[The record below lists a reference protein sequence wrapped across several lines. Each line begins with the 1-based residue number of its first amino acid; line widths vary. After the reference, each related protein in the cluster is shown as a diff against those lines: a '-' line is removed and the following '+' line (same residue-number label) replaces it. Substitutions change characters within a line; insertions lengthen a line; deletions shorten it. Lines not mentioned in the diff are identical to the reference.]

1 MKLRPQNPSS
11 CLLVCLATCLLAPQL
26 SANCLLPHDTNQHS
40 HWHWHVTTD
49 VQFANL
55 SSSDTYFSG
64 TIADVWRAEHDLDGE
79 LFGVTMTGSPPV
91 LGNMFS
97 GFIAYRGGDLDGAF
111 STRGILPVP
120 DGPYP
125 GHVSYDRDEFELGVD
140 VNILNAVY
148 ARLAYYTYE
157 MEGDWTYPGGGIE
170 PQEYEFEALELGVG
184 FRQDYE
190 SCYCEKLTFG
200 VDAYLALQY
209 VDYEHTEVA
218 SGLSASN
225 DGVGYKARIE
235 TNAKYLIMDHTRV
248 VLAGGYSYQDFDD
261 DDLGLTNDGFFI
273 RLGLEMQF

>member
-11 CLLVCLATCLLAPQL
+11 SLLVCLATCLLVPQV
-26 SANCLLPHDTNQHS
+26 SANCLLPHDTHQHS

-64 TIADVWRAEHDLDGE
+64 TVNDIWRAEHDLDGE
-79 LFGVTMTGSPPV
+79 LYGMTITGSPPF
-91 LGNMFS
+91 LGNMIS
-97 GFIAYRGGDLDGAF
+97 GFIAYRGGDLDGDF

-125 GHVSYDRDEFELGVD
+125 GSVSFDRDEFELGVD
-140 VNILNAVY
+140 VKILNAVY
-148 ARLAYYTYE
+148 ARLAYYSYK

-170 PQEYEFEALELGVG
+170 PQEYDFEALELGVG

-190 SCYCEKLTFG
+190 SCYSPKLTFG
-200 VDAYLALQY
+200 VDAYLAAQF
-209 VDYEHTEVA
+209 VNYEHTEVL
-218 SGLSASN
+218 SGLSAET
-225 DGVGYKARIE
+225 DGVGFKGRIE
-235 TNAKYLIMDHTRV
+235 ANTKYLIMDHTRV
-248 VLAGGYSYQDFDD
+248 VLAGGYAYQDFDD